1 VSIGLVAVIALAA
14 AGAFIGGRHV
24 YLRLDRPGGV
34 TCSLRVARGELP
46 GVTPVFHSGYA
57 GPQLGDL
64 LWRRLAV
71 PGPGV
76 VFPATAIRFDR
87 ERPPLPRE
95 RWRVP
100 PSFSVLPVELD
111 PAVVL
116 ELAVPRRKLTKLVRL
131 LDGGTP
137 GTGR

>member
-1 VSIGLVAVIALAA
+1 MSVALVAVVALAA

-24 YLRLDRPGGV
+24 YLRMDRPGGV

-46 GVTPVFHSGYA
+46 GATPVFHSGYA
-57 GPQLGDL
+57 GPQLGHL

-71 PGPGV
+71 PGPGI

-87 ERPPLPRE
+87 ERPPLRGE

-111 PAVVL
+111 GDVVL
-116 ELAVPRRKLTKLVRL
+116 ELALPRRKLMRLVGM
-131 LDGGTP
+131 LDGGP
-137 GTGR
+137 SGPRR